1 MRRVEN
7 FQVPPEGE
15 RWPHTWVVCEDFVIC
30 LTQEGVI
37 PNPLWDRFLD
47 AVRPAQIK
55 AIMGMTIGSLTVD
68 TKQRRDAVEAFA
80 GKRLSAV
87 LETSVAR
94 GIATAMGWLGL
105 NIKGFSWREVF
116 NAVAYLDREGLDLDR
131 GQALIEELMA
141 RSGAPT
147 LDEMRSR

>member
-1 MRRVEN
+1 MTEVHFE
-7 FQVPPEGE
+7 VPPEGE
-15 RWPHTWVVCEDFVIC
+15 FWPHVWVVGEDFVLC

-37 PNPLWDRFLD
+37 PNDLWDRFLD
-47 AVRPAQIK
+47 AVRPAHIG
-55 AIMGMTIGSLTVD
+55 AIMGMTIGSLTVNSH
-68 TKQRRDAVEAFA
+68 QRRRAVEAFA

-105 NIKGFSWREVF
+105 NIKGFDWRSIVG
-116 NAVAYLDREGLDLDR
+116 AVEYLNRPSLDADR
-131 GQALIEELMA
+131 GLELIEELMRRA
-141 RSGAPT
+141 NAPS